1 MSDIKIFVTHTPN
14 RNTMRVDNAL
24 LYNVIAGSD
33 FQNKPVPDNVLQDN
47 TGKNISS
54 KNKSYCELTTQ
65 YWAWKNMDADYYG
78 FCHYRRFF
86 SFSKEN
92 IPETCWGTIEYD
104 YLDDKAIKELHFNER
119 DMENYINNYDFLI
132 AKGISINSLGASSV
146 YEHYKNASELHIE
159 DVDILLEIIKEKY
172 PYLSE
177 SAEEYFQGKVFF
189 PCNMF
194 IMKKEVFHTY
204 SAILFD
210 LLDEFEKR
218 ADMSEYSREGYRTT
232 GHLGERIT
240 GIYYLYLQKQKKY
253 RLGELQIA
261 LIHNA
266 EAEPEI
272 KIDTAKQVVPVVLAA
287 NQKYVPILYTCA
299 QSIVEHTSE
308 NTNYEIYIF
317 HTDINAESQK
327 MFQKNLTRDNVKFT
341 FVNVSKKV
349 AGYVLQAKQH
359 ITTETFYRFLILDIL
374 KDYKKVV
381 YLDCD
386 MIICHDVAELYRVDM
401 GENLIAAT
409 LDADF
414 AGQCN
419 IKTSDMR
426 EYCKETLG
434 IKDVFTYFQAG
445 VLVFNVAE
453 MNKVVTVKKLLE
465 MSDTG
470 IYRFSDQDI
479 LNVVCKGRVTYLDMA
494 WNMIF
499 DCDHFRWHE
508 VIRHAPYYI
517 LDAYEEARKNPYI
530 IHYAGFMKPWMNP
543 EEDFA
548 SEFWKVARRTEYY
561 EILLERMQEYIVS
574 KNHHGVSA
582 IVQGNNHQFVEGLRK
597 IARHFF
603 PKNTKIRQWAIGVYF
618 KMINR

>member
-1 MSDIKIFVTHTPN
+1 MKDIKIFVTHTPN

-33 FQNKPVPDNVLQDN
+33 FQSNPVPEGVMQDN
-47 TGKNISS
+47 DGENISA

-86 SFSKEN
+86 SFSEEEVA
-92 IPETCWGTIEYD
+92 ETCWGTIEYD
-104 YLDDKAIKELHFNER
+104 YLDDRAIEELHFNEK
-119 DMENYINNYDFLI
+119 DMEGYIENYDFLI

-146 YEHYKNASELHIE
+146 YEHYKNAPELHIK
-159 DVDILLEIIKEKY
+159 DIDILLEIIKEKY
-172 PYLSE
+172 PELSE
-177 SAEEYFQGKVFF
+177 TADAYFSGKIFY

-194 IMKKEVFHTY
+194 IMKKEVFYAY

-218 ADMSEYSREGYRTT
+218 TDMSEYSREGYRTT
-232 GHLGERIT
+232 GHLGERIA
-240 GIYYLYLQKQKKY
+240 GIYYLYLQAQKKY

-266 EAEPEI
+266 DTEPEI
-272 KIDTAKQVVPVVLAA
+272 KIDMMEQTVPVVLAA

-299 QSIVEHTSE
+299 LSIVEHTSE
-308 NTNYEIYIF
+308 DTNYEIYIF
-317 HTDINAESQK
+317 HTDINLESQRA
-327 MFQKNLTRDNVKFT
+327 FHKNLTRRNVKFT

-349 AGYVLQAKQH
+349 AGYILQAKQH

-374 KDYKKVV
+374 KEYKKVV

-386 MIICHDVAELYRVDM
+386 MIICRDVAELYQIDM
-401 GENLIAAT
+401 GNNLIAAT

-419 IKTSDMR
+419 IRTSDMR
-426 EYCKETLG
+426 EYCQKTLG

-445 VLVFNVAE
+445 VLVFNVEE
-453 MNKVVTVKKLLE
+453 MNKVITVEKLLE

-508 VIRHAPYYI
+508 VIRYAPYYM
-517 LDAYEEARKNPYI
+517 LDAYENARKNPYI
-530 IHYAGFMKPWMNP
+530 IHYAGFIKPWMNP

-548 SEFWKVARRTEYY
+548 AEFWKVARKTEYY
-561 EILLERMQEYIVS
+561 ELLLARMQEYIVS
-574 KNHHGVSA
+574 KSHHGVAA

-597 IARHFF
+597 IARHIF
-603 PKNTKIRQWAIGVYF
+603 PKNTRIRQWAIGVYF

>member
-1 MSDIKIFVTHTPN
+1 M
-14 RNTMRVDNAL
+14 
-24 LYNVIAGSD
+24 
-33 FQNKPVPDNVLQDN
+33 
-47 TGKNISS
+47 GK
-54 KNKSYCELTTQ
+54 
-65 YWAWKNMDADYYG
+65 
-78 FCHYRRFF
+78 
-86 SFSKEN
+86 
-92 IPETCWGTIEYD
+92 
-104 YLDDKAIKELHFNER
+104 
-119 DMENYINNYDFLI
+119 
-132 AKGISINSLGASSV
+132 
-146 YEHYKNASELHIE
+146 
-159 DVDILLEIIKEKY
+159 
-172 PYLSE
+172 
-177 SAEEYFQGKVFF
+177 
-189 PCNMF
+189 
-194 IMKKEVFHTY
+194 
-204 SAILFD
+204 
-210 LLDEFEKR
+210 
-218 ADMSEYSREGYRTT
+218 
-232 GHLGERIT
+232 
-240 GIYYLYLQKQKKY
+240 
-253 RLGELQIA
+253 
-261 LIHNA
+261 
-266 EAEPEI
+266 
-272 KIDTAKQVVPVVLAA
+272 
-287 NQKYVPILYTCA
+287 
-299 QSIVEHTSE
+299 
-308 NTNYEIYIF
+308 
-317 HTDINAESQK
+317 
-327 MFQKNLTRDNVKFT
+327 
-341 FVNVSKKV
+341 
-349 AGYVLQAKQH
+349 
-359 ITTETFYRFLILDIL
+359 
-374 KDYKKVV
+374 
-381 YLDCD
+381 
-386 MIICHDVAELYRVDM
+386 
-401 GENLIAAT
+401 NLIAAT

-434 IKDVFTYFQAG
+434 IMDVFTYFQAG

-453 MNKVVTVKKLLE
+453 INKVVTVKKLLE

-574 KNHHGVSA
+574 KNHRVIPA

>member
-1 MSDIKIFVTHTPN
+1 
-14 RNTMRVDNAL
+14 
-24 LYNVIAGSD
+24 
-33 FQNKPVPDNVLQDN
+33 
-47 TGKNISS
+47 
-54 KNKSYCELTTQ
+54 
-65 YWAWKNMDADYYG
+65 
-78 FCHYRRFF
+78 
-86 SFSKEN
+86 
-92 IPETCWGTIEYD
+92 
-104 YLDDKAIKELHFNER
+104 
-119 DMENYINNYDFLI
+119 
-132 AKGISINSLGASSV
+132 
-146 YEHYKNASELHIE
+146 
-159 DVDILLEIIKEKY
+159 
-172 PYLSE
+172 
-177 SAEEYFQGKVFF
+177 
-189 PCNMF
+189 MF

-327 MFQKNLTRDNVKFT
+327 VFQKNLTRDNVKFT